1 MDFEQITYEQRGK
14 VGLITLNRPEKLNAW
29 TPKMMAEMRQAMDA
43 AVAEPSISA
52 IVVAANG
59 RGFCAG
65 ADISQVFAKRVEAI
79 ESGDDNA
86 DAATTAA
93 GSRSWVDYLR
103 TLPKPTIA
111 AVQGAAV
118 GIGVTQILPMDIRI
132 AADNARFGFFFV
144 KMGLMPEL
152 ASSALL
158 PQMVGMS
165 RAIEWCL
172 TGRMI
177 SGVEAKEAGL
187 VSEVV
192 PVDQLLERALAL
204 GETIANNPGPAM
216 PAIRKLLI
224 NNAHNDDIAAVQR
237 SEGVAL
243 EAAYRTPEHKEAIAA
258 FMEKR
263 TPNFAALAH

>member
-1 MDFEQITYEQRGK
+1 MAYEQITSEQRGK
-14 VGLITLNRPEKLNAW
+14 VALITLNRPEKLNAW
-29 TPKMMAEMRQAMDA
+29 TPKMMAEMRHAMDA
-43 AVAEPSISA
+43 AVAEPSIFS

-65 ADISQVFAKRVEAI
+65 ADIGSVFAKRVEAI
-79 ESGDDNA
+79 ESGSDDA
-86 DAATTAA
+86 DATTRAA
-93 GSRSWVDYLR
+93 GSGSWVDYLR

-111 AVQGAAV
+111 AVHGAAV

-144 KMGLMPEL
+144 KMGLVPEL

-172 TGRMI
+172 SGRMI
-177 SGVEAKEAGL
+177 GAVEAKESGL

-192 PVDQLLERALAL
+192 PADQLLERALAL
-204 GETIANNPGPAM
+204 GETLANNPGPAM
-216 PAIRKLLI
+216 ASIRSLLVG
-224 NNAHNDDIAAVQR
+224 NVHNDDIAAVQK

-243 EAAYRTPEHKEAIAA
+243 ESAYRTWQHKEAIGA
-258 FMEKR
+258 FLEKR
-263 TPNFAALAH
+263 APDFSTAPS